1 MIRTPAD
8 VGIEAAR
15 ADDNAR
21 ASRILLIPSA
31 LTEWRERL
39 GYSQREAAL
48 VIGCSR
54 GAWAGWE
61 SGTNPIPHYIGLAMA
76 AIALGVQ
83 PYGGAR

>member
-21 ASRILLIPSA
+21 ASRISLTPSA

-54 GAWAGWE
+54 GRGRDGKAE
-61 SGTNPIPHYIGLAMA
+61 LIPSRI
-76 AIALGVQ
+76 ISALQ
-83 PYGGAR
+83 WPRLH